1 MEIKVPEVTDGLPLD
16 LQHPGGLVET
26 VMDYIGATAKCP
38 QPQFALGA
46 SLVFCGLLFGRR
58 FADES
63 GQRTNLFAMCI
74 GLSSAGKDHSIK
86 ALVRLLDF
94 GEATNLFISQITSD
108 SAAEHALKHQP
119 RLLFLLDEAGHF
131 FAAVND
137 QGGGALRSVKPS
149 LLQLWSSADTVWKGK
164 QRAPQRDKEE
174 FPVEIRNPHV
184 CLLGMTQPQTFFEGA
199 STKDIEDGWLARPIY
214 FISKSRPKA
223 RLTIPD
229 IPVPEAVFDAIR
241 SYRDEPDPVVAKV
254 VPTTPEAMEVL
265 MKFQDETYE
274 KMCEGD
280 RGANDISYLYGKA
293 AENARRVALT
303 IAVGRDDRNPVIER
317 RDMEYAV
324 AVMRYT
330 IGCSVAEIEDS
341 VAENEYER
349 YKKRILAVVRK
360 FGAGG
365 ICRQELTRKTQFVDR
380 LKRNE
385 IIEDLLEAR
394 QIKQE
399 ASASGGDVFKYIG

>member
-1 MEIKVPEVTDGLPLD
+1 MSEVYDAELRARL
-16 LQHPGGLVET
+16 
-26 VMDYIGATAKCP
+26 
-38 QPQFALGA
+38 
-46 SLVFCGLLFGRR
+46 
-58 FADES
+58 
-63 GQRTNLFAMCI
+63 
-74 GLSSAGKDHSIK
+74 LSSA
-86 ALVRLLDF
+86 VRL
-94 GEATNLFISQITSD
+94 NIR
-108 SAAEHALKHQP
+108 AAEGVYAFNYGP
-119 RLLFLLDEAGHF
+119 AYETPA
-131 FAAVND
+131 
-137 QGGGALRSVKPS
+137 
-149 LLQLWSSADTVWKGK
+149 
-164 QRAPQRDKEE
+164 
-174 FPVEIRNPHV
+174 EIRAYRTIGADAV
-184 CLLGMTQPQTFFEGA
+184 GM
-199 STKDIEDGWLARPIY
+199 ST
-214 FISKSRPKA
+214 
-223 RLTIPD
+223 
-229 IPVPEAVFDAIR
+229 VPEAVFDAIR

-265 MKFQDETYE
+265 MEFQDETYE

-399 ASASGGDVFKYIG
+399 ASASGGDVFKFVG